1 MKGVIIMVNAKNSI
15 NYIIEYE
22 SGELTDNATLDLFSY
37 LIKTGQCWTLQGHYG
52 RTAKNLIEGGYID
65 KKGNILIVV

>member
-1 MKGVIIMVNAKNSI
+1 
-15 NYIIEYE
+15 
-22 SGELTDNATLDLFSY
+22 
-37 LIKTGQCWTLQGHYG
+37 LQGHYG